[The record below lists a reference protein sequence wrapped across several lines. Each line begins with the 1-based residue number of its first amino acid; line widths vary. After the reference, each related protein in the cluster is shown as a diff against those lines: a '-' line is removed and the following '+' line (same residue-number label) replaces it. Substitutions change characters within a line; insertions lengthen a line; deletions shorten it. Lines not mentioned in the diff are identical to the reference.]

1 MPAGFELE
9 NPQLTAEGDVA
20 PGARSAEIS
29 TPAGVTADER
39 DDRLILFIDRLEKP
53 LTWHY
58 SLRAVTAGNFAVP
71 QIYAECMYDAGV
83 ASVSGG
89 GRITVNDA
97 K

>member
-1 MPAGFELE
+1 MNTQEARGEEQLGRFLDALGLCEE
-9 NPQLTAEGDVA
+9 NKTLAQAYLL
-20 PGARSAEIS
+20 
-29 TPAGVTADER
+29 ADER

-58 SLRAVTAGNFAVP
+58 SLRAVTAGDFAVP

-89 GRITVNDA
+89 GRITVNEA